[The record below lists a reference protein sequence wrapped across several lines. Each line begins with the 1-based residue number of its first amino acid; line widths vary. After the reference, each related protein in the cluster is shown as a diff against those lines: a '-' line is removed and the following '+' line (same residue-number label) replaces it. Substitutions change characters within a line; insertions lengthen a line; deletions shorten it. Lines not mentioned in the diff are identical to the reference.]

1 MKFQYV
7 SYITHIPN
15 TSIEDVRGPL
25 KFKFEVYRGK
35 INTKIENGRKSKDET
50 NHSVSR
56 ILTQQCEPVVFKA
69 GRFLRS
75 VIDPFPRPNHYET
88 LREDTD
94 TFQNGDFVLETL
106 NTMIKTELSLIAS
119 RTIIITKR
127 VQHWLSRVAFNTRR
141 GFMNRHRNG

>member
-1 MKFQYV
+1 MKFQNV

-15 TSIEDVRGPL
+15 TFIQDVRGLQYL
-25 KFKFEVYRGK
+25 KFKFEVYHGK
-35 INTKIENGRKSKDET
+35 TKTRIENGRKSKDET

-56 ILTQQCEPVVFKA
+56 ILTQQCKPIVFKA
-69 GRFLRS
+69 GRSLRS

-127 VQHWLSRVAFNTRR
+127 V
-141 GFMNRHRNG
+141 